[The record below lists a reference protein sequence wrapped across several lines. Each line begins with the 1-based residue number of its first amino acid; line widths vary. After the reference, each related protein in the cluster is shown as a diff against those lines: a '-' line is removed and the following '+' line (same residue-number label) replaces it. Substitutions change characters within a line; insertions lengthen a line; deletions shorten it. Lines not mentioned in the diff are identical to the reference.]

1 MTAATAVVAVSAA
14 TAVVA
19 VVAMTALRPARRAV
33 APSMRGRAAML
44 PAPLMPGVRMPRSAR
59 PGIPGNDGIAP
70 HGAHECSEKVH
81 VLTYLCLTI

>member
-1 MTAATAVVAVSAA
+1 MTAPPAVTTVSAA
-14 TAVVA
+14 TA

-59 PGIPGNDGIAP
+59 PDIPGNDGVAP
-70 HGAHECSEKVH
+70 HGADECSEKVH